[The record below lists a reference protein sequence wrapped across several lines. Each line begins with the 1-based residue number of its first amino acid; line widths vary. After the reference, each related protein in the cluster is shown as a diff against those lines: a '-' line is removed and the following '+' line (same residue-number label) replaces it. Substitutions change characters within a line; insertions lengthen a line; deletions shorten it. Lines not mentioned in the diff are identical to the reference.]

1 MRICPKCNMQN
12 EDSALICSACSTT
25 LPVLPSSLTD
35 VDAFMADKARQKRKR
50 RTMVIVIAAVAVIG
64 GVIGGIL
71 MYKARQVQLLH
82 NDFYKAFTE
91 SDEKSFGEFWQ
102 CFYRDSTK
110 QAFAL
115 PSNLVLNEKLTK
127 AYEANR
133 KGFKI
138 HVEEKCL
145 PKLKEVPRRMGA
157 LNPPAAYTAALE
169 KYTKSAVAV
178 ERVAEKIGDELGQ
191 LYEAGAKDKK
201 LLAASDEWHKG
212 YDPRDKNMPKE
223 AIAYD
228 HFLRCALPNFDALKD
243 GDAVAE
249 EFRKHYKAPQ
259 DFVARLRTECIKFL
273 DSPPP
278 KVTANYLV
286 GFKKFE
292 GEHEEPRDTRALKD
306 FFKRSNVQKQA
317 SILEPVG
324 KSWLEYKEG
333 RDEVLKVAAKYL
345 Q

>member
-50 RTMVIVIAAVAVIG
+50 RMMVLAVAVLAVIG
-64 GVIGGIL
+64 GVVVGIL
-71 MYKARQVQLLH
+71 MYKARQTQLLH

-91 SDEKSFGEFWQ
+91 SDEKSYGEFWQ

-133 KGFKI
+133 KGFKT
-138 HVEEKCL
+138 HVDEKCI
-145 PKLKEVPRRMGA
+145 PKLKEVARRIGS
-157 LNPPAAYTAALE
+157 LNPPPAYTQALE
-169 KYTKSAVAV
+169 RYTKSSVQV
-178 ERVAEKIGDELGQ
+178 EKVAERIADELGQ
-191 LYEAGAKDKK
+191 LYEAGSKDKK

-212 YDPRDKNMPKE
+212 YDPRDKNMPKD

-228 HFLRCALPNFDALKD
+228 HFLRCALPNFDTLKD
-243 GDAVAE
+243 GDAVAA
-249 EFRKHYKAPQ
+249 EFRKHYKVPQ
-259 DFVARLRTECIKFL
+259 EYVARLRSECMKPL
-273 DSPPP
+273 DSPPA
-278 KVTANYLV
+278 KVTPKYLE
-286 GFKKFE
+286 GYKKFE

-306 FFKRSNVQKQA
+306 FFRRANVQRQTVV
-317 SILEPVG
+317 LEPVG
-324 KSWLEYKEG
+324 KAWLEYKEG
-333 RDEVLKVAAKYL
+333 RDEVLKVAAKFL